1 MDEDNVSYLI
11 SEEIEPLKR
20 NFSSLH
26 SQTQDLDDDL
36 DTANRK
42 ITKLEKEVNELKGI
56 FQILLDRTAPKT
68 S

>member
-1 MDEDNVSYLI
+1 MDEDTVKYLI

-26 SQTQDLDDDL
+26 SQTQDLDNDL
-36 DTANRK
+36 DTAKRQ
-42 ITKLEKEVNELKGI
+42 IAKLQKEVNELKGI
-56 FQILLDRTAPKT
+56 FQILLDRSAPKT